1 MQYATIV
8 AIVRV
13 QNMRNMKDNNPVF
26 WRDDRMPHIELRK
39 IDDAHQTSYAA
50 HAHEEWSIG
59 AITRGQS
66 TYVNGDNHYSVES
79 GTLVLM
85 NPGQMHACNPTDGQP
100 WAYFMLYVDKNWL
113 TALQIELGLLNE
125 ATWRDFPIELLKEE
139 PLYTAFVELCETLLN
154 PASDLL
160 LKQSELVL
168 TLALILPAITDLSAT
183 SAEPTVIA
191 PENMQKV
198 AKHLDQHCTENVSL
212 NELCLIANCSSGH
225 LIRAF
230 KKHYG
235 FSPHAY
241 LVNRRIQFAQAAL
254 KNGSSIAEAALDA
267 GFSDQAHF
275 QRAFKKH
282 VAATPRQYR

>member
-1 MQYATIV
+1 MENTLSS
-8 AIVRV
+8 
-13 QNMRNMKDNNPVF
+13 KPVF

-39 IDDAHQTSYAA
+39 IDDGQRAAYTA
-50 HAHEEWSIG
+50 HAHNEWSIG

-66 TYVNGDNHYSVES
+66 TYTNGSNHYPVEK

-85 NPGQMHACNPTDGQP
+85 NPGQIHACNPVDEQP
-100 WAYFMLYVDKNWL
+100 WAYYMLYVHAHWL
-113 TALQIELGLLNE
+113 AELQVDLGLLSE
-125 ATWRDFPIELLKEE
+125 ATWRDFPIELLKNEQ
-139 PLYTAFVELCETLLN
+139 LYTPFVELCEILIN

-160 LKQSELVL
+160 LKQSELIT
-168 TLALILPAITDLSAT
+168 TLSRILPVISDDSDHGK
-183 SAEPTVIA
+183 EPQMIKPLNIQT
-191 PENMQKV
+191 V
-198 AKHLDQHCTENVSL
+198 AKHIDEHYVEAVSL
-212 NELCLIANCSSGH
+212 DELCSIANCSSGH

-241 LVNRRIQFAQAAL
+241 LVNRRIQFAQAEL
-254 KNGSSIAEAALDA
+254 KNGTSIAEAALNA

-282 VAATPRQYR
+282 VSATPRQYR